1 MSTPDVPPE
10 YRTAVA
16 DWLTALGLATRDI
29 PADTDL
35 YITGTGATRTLHYDV
50 WVRGADGRFLLDLDG
65 EPIAEP
71 RTTPVTVEPPQ
82 HWQPR
87 QRPTREQLLA
97 AVERAR
103 AIADELTQTGCPWTG
118 DEPGAGRRILAALNT
133 NPPSQNGATR
143 R

>member
-1 MSTPDVPPE
+1 MSTPDAPPE
-10 YRTAVA
+10 YRTSIAE
-16 DWLTALGLATRDI
+16 WLTALSLTIGDI
-29 PADTDL
+29 PASSDL
-35 YITGTGATRTLHYDV
+35 YITGTGDARTLHYEV
-50 WVRGADGRFLLDLDG
+50 CIRGTDGRFLLDLDG
-65 EPIAEP
+65 EPIAEQ

-103 AIADELTQTGCPWTG
+103 VIADELTQTGCPWTG
-118 DEPGAGRRILAALNT
+118 DEPGAGRRILAALRT
-133 NPPSQNGATR
+133 TPPSQNGATR